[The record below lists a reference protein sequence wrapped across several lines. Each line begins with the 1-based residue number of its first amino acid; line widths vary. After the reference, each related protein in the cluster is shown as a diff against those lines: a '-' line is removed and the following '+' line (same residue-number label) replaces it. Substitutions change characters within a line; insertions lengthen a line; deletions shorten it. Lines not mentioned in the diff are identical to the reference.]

1 MTLTLVNG
9 AIGNAR
15 PITIPLDIYGSPTQP
30 VAIAPSDDSV
40 DTNRIIFNGSSS
52 QNLTVTSL
60 GVGPNW
66 DVTKEVIWIPQSSYT
81 ITLQNS
87 PNWILLGSSN
97 RVITNKSIGSYYWDN
112 VAKTWTEQS
121 FVDTT
126 VVGGGGGAAGPPGPA
141 GPTGATG
148 PAGPPGPTGATGA
161 ASTVPGPTG
170 PQGPIG
176 LTGATGPQGP
186 VGATG
191 PQGPTGATGAASTV
205 PGPVGPTGATRSLQ
219 SSRPDWSYWSCWS
232 RNSQYSKSI
241 NEWNCCSWNCNTV
254 FT

>member
-1 MTLTLVNG
+1 MTLTLVNS

-97 RVITNKSIGSYYWDN
+97 RIITNKSIGSYYWDN
-112 VAKTWTEQS
+112 VAKTWTEHS

-141 GPTGATG
+141 GPTGSTG
-148 PAGPPGPTGATGA
+148 PAG
-161 ASTVPGPTG
+161 S
-170 PQGPIG
+170 
-176 LTGATGPQGP
+176 
-186 VGATG
+186 
-191 PQGPTGATGAASTV
+191 QGPTGATGAASTV
-205 PGPVGPTGATRSLQ
+205 PGPAGPTGATGPSGPVGPTGATGPAGAGTPSTVNPLMNGIAAPGIAIPY
-219 SSRPDWSYWSCWS
+219 SREDHIHPIDTT
-232 RNSQYSKSI
+232 RAPI
-241 NEWNCCSWNCNTV
+241 NNPV
-254 FT
+254 FTGTVTAPIIDGSIIDCGTY